1 MSEYGGIFAEDQATG
16 TTTNIVTGIGSTAWT
31 KVMAFNNLM
40 PANGVS
46 VNHGVDELQMQG
58 EGVYRAFANLSIF
71 GQLNDELEF
80 VILRN
85 DLETDI
91 KSDVYIGTTGATSP
105 VPISL
110 EGFIDVDAG
119 DRIALGVQVASG
131 SNRVIT
137 VHQGAL
143 GIHRVS

>member
-1 MSEYGGIFAEDQATG
+1 MEYGGIFAEDQATG
-16 TTTNIVTGIGSTAWT
+16 TVSNVVTGIGSTAWT
-31 KVMAFNNLM
+31 KIMAFNGLT
-40 PANGVS
+40 PANGVE
-46 VNHGVDELQMQG
+46 VNHGVDELQVLG

-80 VILRN
+80 TILRN

-91 KSDVYIGTTGATSP
+91 KSDVFIGTTGSTSP
-105 VPISL
+105 VNVSL
-110 EGFIDVDAG
+110 EGFIEVDAG
-119 DRIALGVQVASG
+119 DRFGLGVQVASG

-137 VHQGAL
+137 VHQGVL